1 MKPRTAQ
8 LGVRE
13 NPVPL
18 LRQHGSH
25 LAANSIQPISQE
37 ATSISSNAE
46 YSSAAFKLK
55 KHTESNGIESPITC
69 EEASRI
75 LRVHPRT
82 IKRMARRG
90 EVPGHFRFG
99 RWFFYPSELDAW
111 MRTELHSSRH
121 SCR

>member
-8 LGVRE
+8 LGARK
-13 NPVPL
+13 NPDSERVHG
-18 LRQHGSH
+18 LR
-25 LAANSIQPISQE
+25 LTVNSFPTQLKEGAPKEHSPAITKTEEKLEP
-37 ATSISSNAE
+37 
-46 YSSAAFKLK
+46 SA
-55 KHTESNGIESPITC
+55 IERPITC
-69 EEASRI
+69 EEASKV

-99 RWFFYPSELDAW
+99 RWFFYPSELDSW
-111 MRTELHSSRH
+111 MRTELHSARH

>member
-13 NPVPL
+13 NPASH
-18 LRQHGSH
+18 LRQHGSR
-25 LAANSIQPISQE
+25 LAVNQPPAQSQE
-37 ATSISSNAE
+37 ESVSNRSNLRQEAE
-46 YSSAAFKLK
+46 KAGM
-55 KHTESNGIESPITC
+55 ERPITC
-69 EEASRI
+69 EEAADVLSI
-75 LRVHPRT
+75 HPRT

-99 RWFFYPSELDAW
+99 RWFFYPSELDSW
-111 MRTELHSSRH
+111 MRTELHSARH